1 MYGCH
6 YPWQL
11 QQISRN
17 LSSAHVSFDAC
28 AAKPMLGRKQE
39 LNLQILQI
47 TDGLLMVLAFW
58 IAWALRVFGGD
69 TFVFGNKPIGAF
81 SEFQWLLFVI
91 LPFGPIVLEV
101 QGFYSHPLQK
111 TLGKSLIQ
119 IARSIFWLG
128 LIIAACAYFLKLN
141 VPSRAVMP
149 LFVVITTVILL
160 LREHLSL
167 VYYRERSRSQ
177 DLRERVIIAGTP
189 GDIHELRHA
198 FTPEQ
203 VMEIQ
208 VVAEFNLE
216 SQPIAEFIEA
226 LHEHSVNRVIFA
238 GSHTQLH
245 ALQEAIAACEI
256 EGVEAWLAADFIRTS
271 IARADFD
278 VFGNRPMLVFR
289 TTPDLS
295 WALAIKG
302 LIDRVGALFALVLTS
317 WLLLGIAL
325 GIKLTSPGPI
335 FFRQQRAGKNGRPFT
350 MFKFRSMHSDA
361 EMRQAELAA
370 FNQMEGPVF
379 KIDKDPRVTGFGKFL
394 RQTSLDEFPQLYNV
408 LKGEMSL
415 VGPRP
420 LPIYEVE
427 QFASTA
433 QRRRLS
439 MKPGLTCLWQISG
452 RNRIK
457 NFDDWVQ
464 LDLRYIDNWSLMLD
478 LEILLKTIPVVII
491 GFGAR

>member
-1 MYGCH
+1 
-6 YPWQL
+6 
-11 QQISRN
+11 
-17 LSSAHVSFDAC
+17 
-28 AAKPMLGRKQE
+28 MLGRKQE
-39 LNLQILQI
+39 LNLQFLQI
-47 TDGLLMVLAFW
+47 TDGILMVVAFW
-58 IAWALRVFGGD
+58 IAYALRVFGAD
-69 TFVFGNKPIGAF
+69 TFVFGNKSIGPF

-111 TLGKSLIQ
+111 NLGKSLVQ
-119 IARSIFWLG
+119 IARAIFWLG

-149 LFVVITTVILL
+149 LFVIMTTVVLL

-167 VYYRERSRSQ
+167 VYYRERSRSE
-177 DLRERVIIAGTP
+177 DLRERVVLAGTP
-189 GDIHELRHA
+189 SDTHQLRHT

-203 VMEIQ
+203 VMEIEI
-208 VVAEFNLE
+208 VEEIDIEN
-216 SQPIAEFIEA
+216 QPISAFIEA
-226 LHEHSVNRVIFA
+226 LHKYSVNRVIFA
-238 GSHTQLH
+238 GGHSQLRC
-245 ALQEAIAACEI
+245 LQEAIAACEI

-278 VFGNRPMLVFR
+278 VFGDRPMLVFR
-289 TTPDLS
+289 TTPDLT

-302 LIDRVGALFALVLTS
+302 FIDRLGAFTGLILTS
-317 WLLLGIAL
+317 WLFVGIAV
-325 GIKLTSPGPI
+325 GIKITSPGPI
-335 FFRQQRAGKNGRPFT
+335 FFRQARAGKNGRPFT
-350 MFKFRSMHSDA
+350 MYKFRSMESDA

-379 KIDKDPRVTGFGKFL
+379 KIEKDPRVTQFGRFL
-394 RQTSLDEFPQLYNV
+394 RHTSLDELPQFYNV

-439 MKPGLTCLWQISG
+439 MRPGLTCLWQISG
-452 RNRIK
+452 RNK
-457 NFDDWVQ
+457 VKSFDEWVQ
-464 LDLRYIDNWSLMLD
+464 MDLRYIDNWSLMLD
-478 LEILLKTIPVVII
+478 LEILLKTIPVVIL